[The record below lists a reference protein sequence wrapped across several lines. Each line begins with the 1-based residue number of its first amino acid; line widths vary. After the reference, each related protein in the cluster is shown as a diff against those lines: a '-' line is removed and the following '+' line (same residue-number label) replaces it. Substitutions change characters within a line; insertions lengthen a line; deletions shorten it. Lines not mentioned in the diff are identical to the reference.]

1 MECRWW
7 PRRHPRRRWRIGL
20 RGIIIVII
28 VYACQIISNV
38 TSSNLNKCCSSS
50 LFLWSDGIK
59 QLITIKYRWN
69 VLYNIGICVIWAL
82 MVIDRCSLYLFAFS
96 VLIFS
101 FSNELLMLWT
111 GKEGRVMENVQVT
124 LCNIIS
130 TEGKW
135 LLIVSLINIRL
146 MLLFFSKLFNCFQ
159 KNYFWPV
166 LLLHFQSL
174 RPYVVFG
181 LSSHIVKL
189 PHACTWFSNIKNT
202 NHLL

>member
-7 PRRHPRRRWRIGL
+7 PRRHPRRRWKIGL

-28 VYACQIISNV
+28 AYVCQIISNV

-101 FSNELLMLWT
+101 FLNELLMLWT
-111 GKEGRVMENVQVT
+111 GKEGWVMENVQVT
-124 LCNIIS
+124 LCNIIF
-130 TEGKW
+130 TEGNW
-135 LLIVSLINIRL
+135 LLWAIIASVINKYDFCFFYLKCYLIASNLAFWAVYQLHLLCFCSLWTIVSYCIL
-146 MLLFFSKLFNCFQ
+146 
-159 KNYFWPV
+159 
-166 LLLHFQSL
+166 
-174 RPYVVFG
+174 
-181 LSSHIVKL
+181 
-189 PHACTWFSNIKNT
+189 AAWFSNFKNN

>member
-1 MECRWW
+1 MK
-7 PRRHPRRRWRIGL
+7 RHNLQLIKIWCIMTIYGMSMMAKKTPKKKRIGL

-38 TSSNLNKCCSSS
+38 TSSNLNKFCSSS

-130 TEGKW
+130 TEGNW
-135 LLIVSLINIRL
+135 LLILSLVNMTFVSFI
-146 MLLFFSKLFNCFQ
+146 SKLFGCFQ
-159 KNYFWPV
+159 NFISDQHFNCIFSHYV
-166 LLLHFQSL
+166 LM
-174 RPYVVFG
+174 
-181 LSSHIVKL
+181 
-189 PHACTWFSNIKNT
+189 
-202 NHLL
+202 